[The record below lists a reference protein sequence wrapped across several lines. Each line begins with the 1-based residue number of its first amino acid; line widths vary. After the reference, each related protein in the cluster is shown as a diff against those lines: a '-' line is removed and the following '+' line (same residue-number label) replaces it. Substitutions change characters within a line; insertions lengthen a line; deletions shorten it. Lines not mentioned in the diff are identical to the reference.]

1 MKIVRIEL
9 TNFKQFH
16 GKNEIIFSTDDK
28 RNVTL
33 VHAENGVGKTN
44 LLSSILWCFYDQ
56 GENLRY
62 DTNVETSTIT
72 SVEVQFTHDNRTWIC
87 KREKNYQL
95 NENYFRIYE
104 ISGGNSKEDLSE
116 PGLFI
121 NQVIPQEMAKYFF
134 FDGENQKDY
143 KDRTKVKEA
152 TENMLGCSLAIQASE
167 DLEFLIRKIKKD
179 LSKLN
184 RLKESNNLDEM
195 ITHCEKVIKAAA
207 DKIKEYSEANTN
219 NQKIVDDLENDIKN
233 ADVDAAK
240 EMINA
245 ENAIKTAKNNLYLHL
260 GVETQWIWQDSLGLL
275 AKKALDECDAIIK
288 DKGSKGGIP
297 AKYLESFVTDI
308 LKENECICGTK
319 FDENDTIY
327 KNIEKLYD
335 EAGTLSQNHS
345 FSRIKSLINEFKSRD
360 PVDEYVKIEKKKGEL
375 KVALSDQETKL
386 AAIEQRL
393 NNDSPDDIIEKRK
406 SIDARRGEIKQNSI
420 NIASLNTE
428 IETNEERL
436 KKFENSRDDANK
448 NNDKYQDLL
457 EKQKFINDV
466 KNNLVSELNKYRDNA
481 RAEVTSTIN
490 EILTNTARRPYKA
503 EIEEDFT
510 LRMFYDDSEKIIK
523 PSRGEHKLLALSF
536 VSALLKFSKNRI
548 SNTNHFLKPGTVAP
562 LMLDSP
568 FGDLDGT
575 YREGIAK
582 YLQGNT
588 EQLIL
593 FLSSSQIKETINVL
607 KEFIGKEYVMVI
619 HNMSSQHGEKDFEDY
634 ETTKGDTMNSVEFDK
649 EIDRTAIVEV

>member
-1 MKIVRIEL
+1 
-9 TNFKQFH
+9 
-16 GKNEIIFSTDDK
+16 
-28 RNVTL
+28 
-33 VHAENGVGKTN
+33 
-44 LLSSILWCFYDQ
+44 
-56 GENLRY
+56 
-62 DTNVETSTIT
+62 
-72 SVEVQFTHDNRTWIC
+72 
-87 KREKNYQL
+87 
-95 NENYFRIYE
+95 
-104 ISGGNSKEDLSE
+104 
-116 PGLFI
+116 
-121 NQVIPQEMAKYFF
+121 
-134 FDGENQKDY
+134 
-143 KDRTKVKEA
+143 
-152 TENMLGCSLAIQASE
+152 
-167 DLEFLIRKIKKD
+167 
-179 LSKLN
+179 
-184 RLKESNNLDEM
+184 
-195 ITHCEKVIKAAA
+195 
-207 DKIKEYSEANTN
+207 
-219 NQKIVDDLENDIKN
+219 
-233 ADVDAAK
+233 
-240 EMINA
+240 
-245 ENAIKTAKNNLYLHL
+245 
-260 GVETQWIWQDSLGLL
+260 
-275 AKKALDECDAIIK
+275 
-288 DKGSKGGIP
+288 
-297 AKYLESFVTDI
+297 
-308 LKENECICGTK
+308 
-319 FDENDTIY
+319 
-327 KNIEKLYD
+327 LYD